1 MFRRKQKIVDEQLLW
16 RNFKAGSI
24 KDFEL
29 IYDQYFSILYGYGCH
44 LCSDK
49 DLVKDCIQSLF
60 VYLWKNRESLSDVQS
75 IKYYL
80 YKSLRRSLF
89 HELGRTHKI
98 NVTDLSE
105 DYHHEV
111 AFSYEFELISNQ
123 LDEEKKQKLKKSFET
138 LTERQKEAIF
148 LRFYENME
156 YEQIASLMALKEV
169 KYARTLI
176 YRAIEVLRCNIGKIY
191 IF

>member
-1 MFRRKQKIVDEQLLW
+1 MFRKKKQIVDDPTLW

-29 IYDQYFSILYGYGCH
+29 IYDKYFTILFGYGCH

-60 VYLWKNRESLSDVQS
+60 VYLWKNRGNLAEVQS

-80 YKSLRRSLF
+80 YKCLRRNVF
-89 HELGRTHKI
+89 QELEKSHRLRCEDL
-98 NVTDLSE
+98 TD

-111 AFSYEFELISNQ
+111 TLSYEIDLISTQ
-123 LDEEKKQKLKKSFET
+123 MDEEKKQRLLKSFDS

-156 YEQIASLMALKEV
+156 YDQIASLMSLKEV

-176 YRAIEVLRCNIGKIY
+176 YRALEVLRATIGKEH